1 METISIK
8 QIKEAWD
15 RQAALDAGLM
25 RQFLEEQP
33 ILIDWFLAFC
43 EKYPARTEKE
53 TLLPL
58 ALLVWDVM
66 TRTKGERLETVTP
79 KQLKQSVEAH
89 RKISEELASL
99 PKSQAKLR
107 ARQFEFTFPRPT
119 LVMGIVNVTPD
130 SFSDGGQ
137 FLDAKAA
144 VAHALHLVALRLE
157 EHDLVSYYGEA
168 YTTYQRQVRMLLP
181 VPKGSRRA
189 RVRQ

>member
-33 ILIDWFLAFC
+33 VLIDWFLAFC

-107 ARQFEFTFPRPT
+107 ARQFVNAYNQRHLLYFCLEIL
-119 LVMGIVNVTPD
+119 LVDAGDPGLLILELYDTEMAWIECVID
-130 SFSDGGQ
+130 C
-137 FLDAKAA
+137 LD
-144 VAHALHLVALRLE
+144 R
-157 EHDLVSYYGEA
+157 
-168 YTTYQRQVRMLLP
+168 
-181 VPKGSRRA
+181 
-189 RVRQ
+189 